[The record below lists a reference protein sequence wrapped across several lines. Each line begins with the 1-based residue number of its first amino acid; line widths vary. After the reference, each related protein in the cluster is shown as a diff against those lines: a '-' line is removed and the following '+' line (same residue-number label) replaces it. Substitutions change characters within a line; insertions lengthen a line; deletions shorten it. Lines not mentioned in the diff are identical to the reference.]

1 MNAFTIGKVA
11 RATGV
16 SVETIRF
23 YERRGLIAQPNRPK
37 DGSARDYDV
46 ETVARL
52 RFIRHAKDIGFSLA
66 EVAELLALRDDRS
79 AGCATVRAQAISK
92 RRDIKDKLEK
102 LKGMRDLLDDL
113 IAACPGEGHL
123 SECTILEAMESD
135 RG

>member
-1 MNAFTIGKVA
+1 MKPFTIGSLA

-16 SVETIRF
+16 GVETIRF
-23 YERRGLIAQPNRPK
+23 YERRGLVAQPNRPK
-37 DGSARDYDV
+37 YGGARDYDA
-46 ETVARL
+46 ETVTRL

-66 EVAELLALRDDRS
+66 EVAELLALRDDSRAS
-79 AGCATVRAQAISK
+79 CTTVRARAITK
-92 RRDIKDKLEK
+92 RRDIEDKLEK
-102 LKGMRDLLDDL
+102 LEGMRDLLDDL

>member
-1 MNAFTIGKVA
+1 MKPFTIGKLA

-16 SVETIRF
+16 GVETIRF

-37 DGSARDYDV
+37 DGGARDYDV
-46 ETVARL
+46 KTVARL

-66 EVAELLALRDDRS
+66 EVAELLALRDDS
-79 AGCATVRAQAISK
+79 NAICATVRARAISK
-92 RRDIKDKLEK
+92 RRDIEDKLAK
-102 LKGMRDLLDDL
+102 PKDMRDFLDDL

-123 SECTILEAMESD
+123 SECTILEAIKSD

>member
-1 MNAFTIGKVA
+1 MNPFTIGRLA

-16 SVETIRF
+16 GVETIRF

-37 DGSARDYDV
+37 DGGARDYDV

-79 AGCATVRAQAISK
+79 AGCATVRARAISK
-92 RRDIKDKLEK
+92 RRDIEDKLEK

-123 SECTILEAMESD
+123 SECTILEAMESE
-135 RG
+135 RE